1 MMPGPPGNDSSQI
14 QDPFTP
20 KKGDETMPET
30 LIIQSKIR
38 DLIKAQDCSTSAE
51 AIDAI
56 SAEVERIVQKAV
68 ERTKANG
75 RKTVKSS
82 DI

>member
-1 MMPGPPGNDSSQI
+1 
-14 QDPFTP
+14 
-20 KKGDETMPET
+20 
-30 LIIQSKIR
+30 LVIQSKIR

-56 SAEVERIVQKAV
+56 SAEVERIIQKAV

>member
-1 MMPGPPGNDSSQI
+1 MA
-14 QDPFTP
+14 
-20 KKGDETMPET
+20 ET
-30 LIIQSKIR
+30 LVIQSKIR

-56 SAEVERIVQKAV
+56 SAEVERLVQKAV